1 VSQIQA
7 QIEDGVN
14 PKDMA
19 VIVKKNK
26 SLEVIGKALLEK
38 NIPVSMSKSESIWEN
53 EVIALIVK
61 IVRYIDSLAGT
72 YGKER

>member
-1 VSQIQA
+1 MKS
-7 QIEDGVN
+7 EDI
-14 PKDMA
+14 A

-53 EVIALIVK
+53 AVIALIVK
-61 IVRYIDSLAGT
+61 MVRYIDSLSGT

>member
-1 VSQIQA
+1 MK
-7 QIEDGVN
+7 
-14 PKDMA
+14 PKDIA

-61 IVRYIDSLAGT
+61 MVRYIDSLAGT

>member
-1 VSQIQA
+1 MKS
-7 QIEDGVN
+7 EDI
-14 PKDMA
+14 A

-61 IVRYIDSLAGT
+61 MVRYIDSLEGT